1 MSIIIKNNKKFIID
15 RTLPE
20 IMKRLEKVDEIDLE
34 KFLML
39 LEKVGVDLIEVNKF
53 TLDKIKVLPEKLHY
67 IYRVDDISHIYFLDN
82 YICNFKYVILDY
94 KKIFSLNNDNSDKLK
109 GRKIILE
116 VDIKILDKLIGDS
129 DNKLFSKLNIDFVR
143 IKNVVKYDLS
153 GWGKMI
159 QQIKD
164 RFSANVGFCADD
176 KFYMAT
182 AISIEALNDD
192 TDFVTAAFNGEIYG
206 LASLE
211 EVLLG
216 IKVVKQAIVSGDLSY
231 IQELTKIYTQLTSQK
246 IYCMK
251 PVIGEDIFKCESG
264 IHVDGIEKNTHTYEP
279 YNPDD
284 IGSKRT
290 IYIGKHSGK
299 KAVVLRLNSL
309 NIDCNELDINKFL
322 NKVRETS
329 IRLKR
334 NILDKELVQIYN
346 DFKDTCLR

>member
-1 MSIIIKNNKKFIID
+1 M
-15 RTLPE
+15 
-20 IMKRLEKVDEIDLE
+20 
-34 KFLML
+34 
-39 LEKVGVDLIEVNKF
+39 
-53 TLDKIKVLPEKLHY
+53 
-67 IYRVDDISHIYFLDN
+67 
-82 YICNFKYVILDY
+82 
-94 KKIFSLNNDNSDKLK
+94 
-109 GRKIILE
+109 
-116 VDIKILDKLIGDS
+116 DKLIGDS

-216 IKVVKQAIVSGDLSY
+216 IKVVKQAIVSGDLRY

-246 IYCMK
+246 
-251 PVIGEDIFKCESG
+251 
-264 IHVDGIEKNTHTYEP
+264 
-279 YNPDD
+279 
-284 IGSKRT
+284 
-290 IYIGKHSGK
+290 YI
-299 KAVVLRLNSL
+299 V
-309 NIDCNELDINKFL
+309 
-322 NKVRETS
+322 
-329 IRLKR
+329 
-334 NILDKELVQIYN
+334 
-346 DFKDTCLR
+346 